1 MEENTQTSQLTIEEL
16 KNQFEDYRKNKS
28 YNREPIPKHIWQA
41 AEYLARR
48 HSIAT
53 VSKELGLKY
62 SSIKEYI
69 YGPPVSK
76 NKIKEKSPCF
86 VELKHSHPPLEMP
99 ITVDIENK
107 KGARM
112 RICLGSNTDIA
123 SLIKTFLSL

>member
-1 MEENTQTSQLTIEEL
+1 MQENNQLTLEEL

-28 YNREPIPKHIWQA
+28 YNREPIPKQLWQA
-41 AEYLARR
+41 AADLAQK

-53 VSKELGLKY
+53 VSKELGLRY

-69 YGPPVSK
+69 YGQPISK
-76 NKIKEKSPCF
+76 NKVRKKSPSF
-86 VELKHSHPPLEMP
+86 VELKYSQPLSETP

-112 RICLGSNTDIA
+112 RICLGTNTDIA

>member
-1 MEENTQTSQLTIEEL
+1 MQENSQLTLEEL

-28 YNREPIPKHIWQA
+28 YNREPIPKHLWQA
-41 AEYLARR
+41 AADLAKK

-53 VSKELGLKY
+53 VSKELGLRY
-62 SSIKEYI
+62 SNIKEYI

-76 NKIKEKSPCF
+76 NKIKEKLPSF
-86 VELKHSHPPLEMP
+86 IELKYNQPLMQEAL
-99 ITVDIENK
+99 TVDIENK

-112 RICLGSNTDIA
+112 RICLGTNTDIA

>member
-1 MEENTQTSQLTIEEL
+1 MEENNQLTLAEL

-41 AEYLARR
+41 AADLARK

-53 VSKELGLKY
+53 VSKELGLRY
-62 SSIKEYI
+62 SSLKERI

-76 NKIKEKSPCF
+76 NKVKEKSPCF
-86 VELKHSHPPLEMP
+86 VELRYNQTLMQEG

-107 KGARM
+107 RGARM
-112 RICLGSNTDIA
+112 RICLGTNTEVA
-123 SLIKTFLSL
+123 SLIKASLSL

>member
-1 MEENTQTSQLTIEEL
+1 MEENNQLTLEEL

-28 YNREPIPKHIWQA
+28 YNRQPIPKQLWQA
-41 AEYLARR
+41 AADLAKK

-53 VSKELGLKY
+53 VSKELGLRY

-76 NKIKEKSPCF
+76 NKVRKKSPCF
-86 VELKHSHPPLEMP
+86 VELKYNQPFMQEG

-112 RICLGSNTDIA
+112 RICLGSSTDIA
-123 SLIKTFLSL
+123 SIIKTFCQL

>member
-1 MEENTQTSQLTIEEL
+1 MEENNQLTLEEL
-16 KNQFEDYRKNKS
+16 KNQFENYRKNKS
-28 YNREPIPKHIWQA
+28 YKREPIPKHLWQA
-41 AEYLARR
+41 AAELAKK

-53 VSKELGLKY
+53 ASKELGLKY

-76 NKIKEKSPCF
+76 NKDRKKSPCF
-86 VELKHSHPPLEMP
+86 VELKYNQPLMQEV

-112 RICLGSNTDIA
+112 RICLRSNTDID
-123 SLIKTFLSL
+123 SLIKSFL